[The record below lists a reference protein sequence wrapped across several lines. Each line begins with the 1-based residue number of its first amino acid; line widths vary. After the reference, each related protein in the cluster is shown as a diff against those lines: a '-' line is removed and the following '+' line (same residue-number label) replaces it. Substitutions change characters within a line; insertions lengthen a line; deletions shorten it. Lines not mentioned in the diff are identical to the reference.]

1 VVALT
6 GSLSAPPVELED
18 HEAMAGVEGRVVAIT
33 GAGGGLGRQ
42 HALLLAQRGAKVVV
56 NDLGGARDGSG
67 ASSSMADSVVEE
79 ITAAGGEAVA
89 NYDNVATEDGGTGV
103 VKTAIDAF
111 GRVDAVVNNAGI
123 LRDGTFHKM
132 TADQWDAVLKV
143 HLYGTYHTTRAAWAH
158 FRDQGYGRVV
168 MTTSTSGLYG
178 NFGQANYGAAKL
190 GMVGLMNTL
199 ALEGRKY
206 DIKVNAVAPIAAT
219 RMTEDIFNDELLQQ
233 YDPAYVSPLVAHL
246 CSDELAD
253 SGMIVLAGGGL
264 YARVAYSQAT
274 GSQFT
279 EVPTPEAIAEQWGTI
294 TDMTDAPLGA
304 PFGG

>member
-1 VVALT
+1 
-6 GSLSAPPVELED
+6 
-18 HEAMAGVEGRVVAIT
+18 MAGVEGRIVAIT

-42 HALLLAQRGAKVVV
+42 HALLFAQRGAKVVV

-67 ASSSMADSVVEE
+67 SGSSMADAVVEE

-89 NYDNVATEDGGTGV
+89 NYDNVATEDGGAGV
-103 VKTAIDAF
+103 IKTAIDAF
-111 GRVDAVVNNAGI
+111 GRIDAVVNNAGI

-132 TADQWDAVLKV
+132 TTENFDSVVKV
-143 HLYGTYHTTRAAWAH
+143 HLYGTYNVTRHAWAH

-168 MTTSTSGLYG
+168 MTTSTSGVYG

-199 ALEGRKY
+199 AMEGKKY

-219 RMTEDIFNDELLQQ
+219 RMTEDLFDDAMLEQ
-233 YDPAYVSPLVAHL
+233 YDPAYVSPLVVHL
-246 CSDELAD
+246 CSDEMAD
-253 SGMIVLAGGGL
+253 TGSIILAGGGL
-264 YARVAYSQAT
+264 YSRVAYSQAT
-274 GSQFT
+274 GQQFT
-279 EVPTPEAIAEQWGTI
+279 QVPTPDGIAEAWDTI
-294 TDMTDAPLGA
+294 TDMTGAPIGT